1 MAIKPRKML
10 KERQVLDPSI
20 IDFLLH
26 GDCEKGTEAWS
37 LNIQRFFESDC
48 IQKVWAAYRKEL
60 MADWI
65 IKNPCSR
72 PFCWWKFDAP
82 KEPVGG
88 WDHERFNSPQRL
100 RLGGIGT
107 PLHHVSCSWGGVD
120 RGIPNSWITE
130 DCKKA
135 GFRGVAI
142 DPNNPPLY
150 ESEGAYLKR
159 HEILTGPEKTYLKKH
174 SELMEP
180 EVIEFEE

>member
-82 KEPVGG
+82 KEPVIG
-88 WDHERFNSPQRL
+88 WDHDRFNSPQRK

-107 PLHHVSCSWGGVD
+107 PTHETTCSWGGFEK
-120 RGIPNSWITE
+120 GLPCSWDE
-130 DCKKA
+130 
-135 GFRGVAI
+135 I
-142 DPNNPPLY
+142 DNADPPTF

-159 HEILTGPEKTYLKKH
+159 HEILTGPEKTFLKKH
-174 SELMEP
+174 PELLKP
-180 EVIEFEE
+180 IKVEFNDE